1 MPLPDLSPARV
12 ARRLI
17 LLVALLVAAGAGA
30 QDPEP
35 LPRFQIELVVFE
47 NLGDPPT
54 TEAPPVELP
63 EPPVLAPGEI
73 LIGDQASTRSEP
85 GSSRDPVFFRLAPTL
100 SLDNIASSLQ
110 RRQDYRVLFHDAWI
124 QEGFEGDL
132 ARPVDAGLLEQMP
145 SASRSGRRA
154 RSSSGDALSGTVTFV
169 RGRYLHLDLDLRLG
183 DGTGRQLK
191 ERRRVRLGQPHYF
204 DAPKLGVIATVT
216 RIENADPGA
225 AAVGGTQGL
234 DQS

>member
-1 MPLPDLSPARV
+1 MPLPDLSHAAVTRTLML
-12 ARRLI
+12 LI
-17 LLVALLVAAGAGA
+17 ALLVAAGASA

-63 EPPVLAPGEI
+63 EPPILAPGEP
-73 LIGDQASTRSEP
+73 LIGGQPSTESGP
-85 GSSRDPVFFRLAPTL
+85 KSGPDPVFFRLAPTL
-100 SLDNIASSLQ
+100 NLDNIASSLQ

-145 SASRSGRRA
+145 STSRSGRRA

-183 DGTGRQLK
+183 DGAGRQLK
-191 ERRRVRLGQPHYF
+191 ERRRMRLGEPHYF
-204 DAPKLGVIATVT
+204 DAPRLGVIATVT

-225 AAVGGTQGL
+225 AAGGAARVR